1 MDSIYEAYDIGDND
15 TSDDDIWEV
24 APRPSEIVLK
34 QKPLNT
40 DCIYDTDTDSDSDDY
55 DENNILAVS
64 RRRKSFI
71 RNSLT
76 QFSKRA
82 NTVQNS
88 VKHTI
93 IPDKRSSTH
102 ILSYLC
108 CFSFKQNP

>member
-15 TSDDDIWEV
+15 TSDDDIGEV

-34 QKPLNT
+34 QKTLNT
-40 DCIYDTDTDSDSDDY
+40 ECIYDTDSDSDDY

-76 QFSKRA
+76 QFSKRT

-88 VKHTI
+88 VKNTI